1 MVVDLFVHI
10 LCIRTFICESNDLA
24 HQSTQKIMIAS
35 QKYSDRWREHNKHNT
50 QKKRG
55 SQLFDTRRLN
65 AIKQQQ
71 KSFHPYAIRIFKK
84 KNGFFFSFVSFNWI
98 DLKCEY
104 KRNIQHE
111 NIEWELLLCFHFANT
126 KTVYILSKWFKKES
140 SSMCVLNF
148 SRFSKW

>member
-84 KNGFFFSFVSFNWI
+84 KMDFFF
-98 DLKCEY
+98 
-104 KRNIQHE
+104 
-111 NIEWELLLCFHFANT
+111 LLCRSIELIWNVNINGTFNT
-126 KTVYILSKWFKKES
+126 KISNESYCFVFTSPTQKLCIYCQNDSKKNHHQ
-140 SSMCVLNF
+140 CAY
-148 SRFSKW
+148 